1 MTDPDHR
8 NPLDDDLIDR
18 IVDGNLGPA
27 ELRATI
33 VLLDREPDGWKRC
46 ALAFLE
52 AQCWRES
59 FQSLELPAAHRVEVS
74 PATVLLNAPR
84 ARRSRPIFR
93 RIAMAAGIAAV
104 SFATGWLV
112 HPDRPSAIVTDGA
125 APTPP
130 MIAKQQD
137 APRPSRENPEGIE
150 DPSSEGEF
158 ASQPRE
164 GRHRPGPGE
173 AAVSV
178 ARMRVASLRGS
189 TEVPILTGPNFD
201 EQWLRNQPP
210 CLTEH
215 QKAVLE
221 RQGYQVDQHRRIIT
235 ATLSD
240 GRRVSVPIDQVK
252 LSYSGNDPL

>member
-1 MTDPDHR
+1 MTDHDPR

-33 VLLDREPDGWKRC
+33 ALLDREPDGWKRC

-59 FQSLELPAAHRVEVS
+59 FQSLELPAACRVEVAQS
-74 PATVLLNAPR
+74 TVPPHAPR
-84 ARRSRPIFR
+84 ARRITPTFR
-93 RIAMAAGIAAV
+93 RVAMAAGIAAV

-112 HPDRPSAIVTDGA
+112 QADRPSAIVMDGA

-130 MIAKQQD
+130 MIARQPD
-137 APRPSRENPEGIE
+137 APRPSHEIPEGIE

-164 GRHRPGPGE
+164 VWTRPGRGE
-173 AAVSV
+173 ATVSV
-178 ARMRVASLRGS
+178 ARIRVASLRGS
-189 TEVPILTGPNFD
+189 TEVPILSGPNFD
-201 EQWLRNQPP
+201 ERWLRNQPP

-221 RQGYQVDQHRRIIT
+221 RQGYQVNQHRRIIS
-235 ATLSD
+235 ATLPD
-240 GRRVSVPIDQVK
+240 GRRVTVPIEQVK
-252 LSYSGNDPL
+252 LSYSGNNPL